1 MSNTSKRKQDYQQQS
16 DSIYKAI
23 GERIKEL
30 QKESGKTQAQFYD
43 VLFPEKDYQ
52 ETSDTAKTGFIH
64 DMETGS
70 KSELNLA
77 ALFHIAQTLNVS
89 VEWLIYGKSVEPS
102 SPSSD
107 EMEPS
112 GDDPEVSGDTTDA
125 EKPIDKYMTLTPH
138 DICNALVAL
147 SRICDIKAERENN
160 GKLSQ
165 PLTLK
170 ITSKAM
176 TNTARLQFSQK
187 GDTAAGQEVRISDF
201 LYSHSE
207 KEAKGGTPIVTIDNR
222 GVIVVNFLS
231 HYLDMLKLWE
241 SNRTLI
247 PLESFDKSIQDSMAP
262 LSCLFA
268 GIDLLNAPI
277 SSSIGYPYT
286 PEDSIMHIVYGP
298 DLSLKSEGP
307 GYFHAQPHG
316 GRYDLT
322 AYDASLAAERPP
334 EGLPDKT
341 APTF

>member
-89 VEWLIYGKSVEPS
+89 VEWLIYGKSGEPS

-147 SRICDIKAERENN
+147 SRICDIRANRSND
-160 GKLSQ
+160 GKISY
-165 PLTLK
+165 PLTLTIDPK
-170 ITSKAM
+170 TVTNYVLLHRPQQIKAA
-176 TNTARLQFSQK
+176 NK
-187 GDTAAGQEVRISDF
+187 DGQDIRMEF
-201 LYSHSE
+201 LYSPSD
-207 KEAKGGTPIVTIDNR
+207 KNGTRIMTMDNR
-222 GVIVVNFLS
+222 GSIIITFLAR
-231 HYLDMLKLWE
+231 LIDMMDRWE
-241 SNRTLI
+241 SDRAWLPLDSFNMAIQRSVDTLSYLI
-247 PLESFDKSIQDSMAP
+247 P
-262 LSCLFA
+262 
-268 GIDLLNAPI
+268 GVDLLNVPI
-277 SSSIGYPYT
+277 SFSIGYPF
-286 PEDSIMHIVYGP
+286 PPDESIMHMVNDP
-298 DLSLKSEGP
+298 SLTLKSDGP
-307 GYFHAQPHG
+307 GYFHAQPYG